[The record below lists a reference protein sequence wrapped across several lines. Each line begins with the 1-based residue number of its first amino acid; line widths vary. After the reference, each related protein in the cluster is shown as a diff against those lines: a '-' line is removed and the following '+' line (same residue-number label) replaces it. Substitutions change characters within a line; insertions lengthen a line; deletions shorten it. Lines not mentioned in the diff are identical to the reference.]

1 MQKKIFTLLMFALFA
16 VFATAQE
23 HKYHPQTKTELK
35 ALVENLSINL
45 GVIDTSKITDMRA
58 LFAETKRKD
67 FSGIE
72 TWDVSNVKDMSW
84 MFLEAESFNQNI
96 NAWNVSNVKDM
107 RGMFAGAT
115 SFNQPLDKWNVSNVE
130 YMHGMFSG
138 ATSFNQPLDK
148 WNVSNVEYM
157 LGMFQYAESFNQ
169 NINSWDI
176 SNVEYM
182 DGMFEGSPLEKN
194 PPQWFKK

>member
-1 MQKKIFTLLMFALFA
+1 MQKKIFALLMFALFA
-16 VFATAQE
+16 LVLTLFAVFS
-23 HKYHPQTKTELK
+23 KYHPQTKTELK

-107 RGMFAGAT
+107 RGMFAGA
-115 SFNQPLDKWNVSNVE
+115 E
-130 YMHGMFSG
+130 
-138 ATSFNQPLDK
+138 SFNQPLDK